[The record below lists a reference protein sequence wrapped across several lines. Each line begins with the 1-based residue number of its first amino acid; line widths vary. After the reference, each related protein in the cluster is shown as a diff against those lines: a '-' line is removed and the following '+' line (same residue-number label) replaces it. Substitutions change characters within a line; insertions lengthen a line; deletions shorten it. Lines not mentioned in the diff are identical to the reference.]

1 MTNILMAIAAFVL
14 LTHGFIFFG
23 AILLAGAIIEW
34 GVKMGIKKG
43 RREMMVG
50 KVK

>member
-1 MTNILMAIAAFVL
+1 MTNILMAIAAVVL

-23 AILLAGAIIEW
+23 AILLAWSYYRIGRED
-34 GVKMGIKKG
+34 GIKQG

-50 KVK
+50 KRK